1 MSTRTRTVA
10 SDAATTS
17 PASADDAPDA
27 AARDALA
34 VLAACSASLSI
45 IQFAPDGTV
54 LWANENFLRLF
65 GYTLGELR
73 GQHHR
78 VLVDTLERDGAT
90 YREFWE
96 GLRRGE
102 RQSAESK
109 RVARDGRAVWI
120 HATYSPVLDASG
132 RVAKIVKIATDV
144 TEQKLH
150 AADFAG
156 QIAAISKSQAV
167 AEFAMDGTVLDANE
181 NFLSILGYALDEVVG
196 RHHRIFVDAAE
207 RDGSGYR
214 AFWEALRRGEFQAAE
229 YKRIGK
235 GGREVWIQATYNPIL
250 DLDGRP
256 FKVVKYAT
264 DVTRQGRV
272 RQQVAEIVRSLG
284 GAARQLMEYSQLMSS
299 NATETVAQAST
310 VSGAAEAVSRSVQTV
325 AHGTTEMGLSIREIA
340 VSAHA
345 SAEVANKAVE
355 VADRTNV
362 SMVKLGESSAEI
374 GKVIRVITTIAQQ
387 TKLLALNATIEAAR
401 AGDAGKGFA
410 VVANE
415 VKELA
420 KETAKATEDIGQKI
434 EAIQGDARGAVDAL
448 ARIGETIAQISDL
461 QNTIASA
468 VEEQTASTKEI
479 SRSIAEAA
487 KGSAEIAKNITG
499 VAEAAQS
506 SALSAMR
513 AKAAAAELTAVA
525 KDLSKA
531 VERGPGAAEGRW

>member
-1 MSTRTRTVA
+1 M
-10 SDAATTS
+10 
-17 PASADDAPDA
+17 
-27 AARDALA
+27 
-34 VLAACSASLSI
+34 
-45 IQFAPDGTV
+45 
-54 LWANENFLRLF
+54 
-65 GYTLGELR
+65 
-73 GQHHR
+73 
-78 VLVDTLERDGAT
+78 
-90 YREFWE
+90 
-96 GLRRGE
+96 
-102 RQSAESK
+102 
-109 RVARDGRAVWI
+109 
-120 HATYSPVLDASG
+120 
-132 RVAKIVKIATDV
+132 
-144 TEQKLH
+144 
-150 AADFAG
+150 
-156 QIAAISKSQAV
+156 
-167 AEFAMDGTVLDANE
+167 
-181 NFLSILGYALDEVVG
+181 
-196 RHHRIFVDAAE
+196 
-207 RDGSGYR
+207 
-214 AFWEALRRGEFQAAE
+214 
-229 YKRIGK
+229 
-235 GGREVWIQATYNPIL
+235 WIQATYNPIL

-420 KETAKATEDIGQKI
+420 KETARATDEVSEKI
-434 EAIQGDARGAVDAL
+434 EAIQSDTKRAVAAIDEIGKI
-448 ARIGETIAQISDL
+448 IGEISQLSATIAG
-461 QNTIASA
+461 A
-468 VEEQTASTKEI
+468 VEEQTATTSET
-479 SRSIAEAA
+479 SRNITEAA
-487 KGSAEIAKNITG
+487 TGTADIARNISG

-506 SALSAMR
+506 T
-513 AKAAAAELTAVA
+513 AKGAEGTATAA
-525 KDLSKA
+525 SS
-531 VERGPGAAEGRW
+531 VERLARDLERITAS